1 MIAISEA
8 KRTQTI
14 VARVTAIVV
23 MAAAASIMLSATA
36 APVRLV
42 GVTAEGDAVLIE
54 STEPAAYSVSRP
66 DPLTLVVDMR
76 NVSVGDARSDV
87 PKQGALA
94 GVRLE
99 QATAGDGRSVARVHL
114 ALVRPVEYS
123 IRSART
129 TIRVELTPRSAAP
142 TQRQVAATPAIVLPQ
157 AAVPQTPAP
166 APAVAA
172 DGIEQKTPATAT
184 LLERIRTSKT
194 ASATTITLGGNG
206 HLTPSGVSESKDR
219 PRRLVL
225 DFPSVTAKTPA
236 ITAVDS
242 QLVTRVRVGVNSVQ
256 PLVTRV
262 VMEVAS
268 TAKYH
273 VQRSG
278 DGGRDLDVVFEAGSA
293 PAPVMLSPAE
303 PSAAAAEPEAPVT
316 LQQAIA
322 NAAAITPPENIADP
336 ISALNTVGRSGGEP
350 LAVESER
357 TAPAARSASAVASRP
372 TPATQPA
379 SATKPSTPA
388 PQPAPAPQPTAAAA
402 RPPAAAAFVTV
413 PATQSA
419 PAQAA
424 PAPLQTRAPQAAATP
439 QAAAQPPAP
448 QTPAAPQ
455 PAPAGPRPGETRQFT
470 GHPISMD
477 FEGVDLRAV
486 LRTFADVSGLNMVID
501 ADVQGTVDIKLTD
514 VPWDQALDVILKG
527 NQLDYSVDGTIVRI
541 SKIKTLE
548 DENKARVAAAQAAA
562 ERQAQ
567 AGGLTFE
574 TFPLSYAK
582 AADTAPLLRGSLRM
596 SKYGQVQVDVRTNTL
611 IVADL
616 PDQLPAIRDLLRTLD
631 RAEPQV
637 EVEARIVQTT
647 RDFARALGVQW
658 GLNGRVMPDLGNT
671 TGLAFPNRGTVGGR
685 LGTQGPVDPR
695 STELESSA
703 TAVRLGVP
711 DASSAIGLALGAVNG
726 AFNLDV
732 ALSALERT
740 GKGRVLSTPRLT
752 TQNNIEAE
760 VAQGIQIPLQTV
772 SNNTVTVSFKDAVL
786 VLRVTPQITAAN
798 TVIMKITIENATAD
812 FSRQV
817 NGIPPVDTQRAN
829 TQVQIDD
836 GATTVIGGIFISQ
849 EQVSNEKTP
858 LLHRIPILG
867 WLFRNERLEDESR
880 ELLIFITPRI
890 LKG

>member
-1 MIAISEA
+1 MLARA
-8 KRTQTI
+8 TTV
-14 VARVTAIVV
+14 VAV
-23 MAAAASIMLSATA
+23 AAVASIMVSAN
-36 APVRLV
+36 APARLV
-42 GVTAEGDAVLIE
+42 GVTAQGDAVLIE

-66 DPLTLVVDMR
+66 NPMTLVVDMR

-87 PKQGALA
+87 PRQGAIA

-99 QATAGDGRSVARVHL
+99 QATATDGKALARIHVE
-114 ALVRPVEYS
+114 LVRPAEYS
-123 IRSART
+123 IKSARN
-129 TIRVELTPRSAAP
+129 TIRVELTPR
-142 TQRQVAATPAIVLPQ
+142 TAATTTTTPRV
-157 AAVPQTPAP
+157 PAP
-166 APAVAA
+166 APAPAPAPRVVQQPPAA
-172 DGIEQKTPATAT
+172 AAPIEKGTSSAAT

-194 ASATTITLGGNG
+194 PSATTVTLIGNG

-225 DFPSVTAKTPA
+225 DFPA
-236 ITAVDS
+236 ITSKAPTLTAVDS
-242 QLVTRVRVGVNSVQ
+242 PLVTRVRVGVNSYQ

-262 VMEVAS
+262 VMEVAAV
-268 TAKYH
+268 AKYH
-273 VQRSG
+273 VERSG
-278 DGGRDLDVVFEAGSA
+278 EAGRDLAVVFEQSAA
-293 PAPVMLSPAE
+293 PAPILLSPAE
-303 PSAAAAEPEAPVT
+303 LPTTPIEPEPPVT

-322 NAAAITPPENIADP
+322 NAASITPPDP
-336 ISALNTVGRSGGEP
+336 ITALNTVGRNVLGPE
-350 LAVESER
+350 LEVEAPRTAAASPKAAAPT
-357 TAPAARSASAVASRP
+357 TAPAAP
-372 TPATQPA
+372 T
-379 SATKPSTPA
+379 STTP
-388 PQPAPAPQPTAAAA
+388 PPPAPAPSPRAQV
-402 RPPAAAAFVTV
+402 AAAFVTP
-413 PATQSA
+413 PAT
-419 PAQAA
+419 QAA
-424 PAPLQTRAPQAAATP
+424 PAAAAPEIPAQVKPRPAAAAPAQTNARTASLASQAQAAQQP
-439 QAAAQPPAP
+439 AAQ
-448 QTPAAPQ
+448 TPPQ
-455 PAPAGPRPGETRQFT
+455 PNSPRLGEPQRQFT

-514 VPWDQALDVILKG
+514 VPWDQALDVILRG

-582 AADTAPLLRGSLRM
+582 AAEMAPLLKGSLRL

-611 IVADL
+611 IIADL
-616 PDQLPAIRDLLRTLD
+616 PDQLPAIRDLLRSLD

-647 RDFARALGVQW
+647 RDFARAIGVQW
-658 GLNGRVMPDLGNT
+658 GLNGRVMPDVGNT
-671 TGLAFPNRGTVGGR
+671 TGLTFPNRGTLGGR
-685 LGTQGPVDPR
+685 LGTQGPTDVR
-695 STELESSA
+695 STELEQSA

-711 DASSAIGLALGAVNG
+711 DASSAIGIALGAVNG

-732 ALSALERT
+732 ALSALERS

-760 VAQGIQIPLQTV
+760 VAQGVQIPLQTV

-836 GATTVIGGIFISQ
+836 GATTVIGGIF
-849 EQVSNEKTP
+849 VSNEQTSTAKTP
-858 LLHRIPILG
+858 LLYRIPLLG
-867 WLFRNERLEDESR
+867 WLFKTDRIEDGSR